1 MHDERSPYG
10 RSPYGAD
17 PYGPDAPESGGSG
30 GRAARRH
37 PANGRGGRRR
47 SPLVVAG
54 RTALALSSALV
65 LLASGVS
72 WAAYNWV
79 SSGLNTSDAL
89 NAIGG
94 KNAPKHLDN
103 SVNLLLIGLDSRKD
117 MNGNDLPR
125 EFVKDQLHAGSSD
138 IGYYNTNTLILMHI
152 PADGGKV
159 TAFSIPRD
167 DYVQTFNGDGSSQGH
182 FKVKEAYANA
192 YTTARNKFSAQG
204 VKGADLESRSREAG
218 REATLATVQNFLQVP
233 IDHFAEVNLLG
244 FYDIAKVLQPI
255 EVCLKHPVKDRYSGA
270 DFPAG
275 HQQLDPKQAL
285 AFVRQR
291 HGLEG
296 GDLDRT
302 HRQQAFISSVTHKL
316 KSQGVFTDLGK
327 LQGLFDVVKKDLVID
342 SKFDVLDFAQQATNL
357 TGGNVV
363 FHTLPIAGFA
373 TRNRESVNLV
383 DEAKIRSIVQSMIG
397 EKSGSGGGSDSG
409 APSPSTKAAPAT
421 VDVLNG
427 SGGTKKGAAAEE
439 LKALTGLGYTAGTTG
454 NAALRQRT
462 TVLYGSG
469 AQEAAQQI
477 ADRLHTSTPVSSAS
491 VPAGRVQVILGT
503 DFTAPPA
510 AGAKTPA
517 KPADEPASSSSPSS
531 APSDDAFAGDSVKE
545 GGIPCVN

>member
-1 MHDERSPYG
+1 MHDDHSPYG
-10 RSPYGAD
+10 RSPYG
-17 PYGPDAPESGGSG
+17 PDGREAGGTG
-30 GRAARRH
+30 GRAARRR
-37 PANGRGGRRR
+37 PADGRGGRRR

-94 KNAPKHLDN
+94 KDAPKHLDN

-159 TAFSIPRD
+159 TAFSVPRD
-167 DYVQTFNGDGSSQGH
+167 DYVQTFNGDGTSQGH
-182 FKVKEAYANA
+182 FKIKEAYANA
-192 YTTARNKFSAQG
+192 YTGAHDKFSAQG

-291 HGLEG
+291 HGLDG

-383 DEAKIRSIVQSMIG
+383 DVPKIRSIVQSLIG
-397 EKSGSGGGSDSG
+397 EKPGSSDRPGDG
-409 APSPSTKAAPAT
+409 APSPSASVKAAPAT

-427 SGGTKKGAAAEE
+427 SGKKGAAADE
-439 LKALTGLGYTAGTTG
+439 LKALTSLGYTAGRTE
-454 NAALRQRT
+454 NATPRQRT
-462 TVLYGSG
+462 TVLYGAG
-469 AQEAAQQI
+469 AQEAARQI
-477 ADRLHTSTPVSSAS
+477 GDRLSTAAPVPSAS
-491 VPAGRVQVILGT
+491 VPAGHVQVVLGG

-510 AGAKTPA
+510 TGAATPE
-517 KPADEPASSSSPSS
+517 KSADPGTTGSSPSPV
-531 APSDDAFAGDSVKE
+531 PSDAFAGDSVKE

>member
-10 RSPYGAD
+10 RSPYG
-17 PYGPDAPESGGSG
+17 PDDRESGGTG
-30 GRAARRH
+30 GRAARRRA
-37 PANGRGGRRR
+37 PNGQDGRRR
-47 SPLVVAG
+47 SPLVVVG

-89 NAIGG
+89 SAIGG
-94 KNAPKHLDN
+94 KDAPKHLDN

-159 TAFSIPRD
+159 TAFSVPRD
-167 DYVQTFNGDGSSQGH
+167 DYVQTFNGDGTSQGH
-182 FKVKEAYANA
+182 FKIKEAYGNA
-192 YTTARNKFSAQG
+192 YTVAHDKLSAQG
-204 VKGADLESRSREAG
+204 VKGADLEGKSREAG

-270 DFPAG
+270 DFGAG
-275 HQQLDPKQAL
+275 HQQLNPKQAL

-302 HRQQAFISSVTHKL
+302 HRQQAFLSSVTHKL
-316 KSQGVFTDLGK
+316 KTEGVFGDLGK

-363 FHTLPIAGFA
+363 FHTLPIAGFG

-383 DEAKIRSIVQSMIG
+383 DVPKIQSIVQSLIG
-397 EKSGSGGGSDSG
+397 GKSASPDGSGGG

-427 SGGTKKGAAAEE
+427 AGKVKPGAAGDE
-439 LKALTGLGYTAGTTG
+439 LKALAALGYTAGRAD
-454 NAALRQRT
+454 NAAPRQRT
-462 TVLYGSG
+462 TILYGAG

-477 ADRLHTSTPVSSAS
+477 ADRLSTAAPVSSAS
-491 VPAGRVQVILGT
+491 VPAGHVQVILGA

-510 AGAKTPA
+510 TSEKSTAPGAKDNAPA
-517 KPADEPASSSSPSS
+517 PVPS
-531 APSDDAFAGDSVKE
+531 DAFAGDSVKE